1 MQTTRTRYA
10 TLALGLAGVTCLV
23 HYAPGLAAQL
33 YPQPLDAERAWE
45 YVAQGLKGIALLAI
59 IIALLPRTRWA
70 VPVWAAA
77 AWGIWEDALVA
88 GCRLAIGIGQ
98 PPAAP
103 GNTWQGICAQSTQA
117 PLWVGAAVLAVLTA
131 ACIWHVLEERE
142 DPQRPAP

>member
-1 MQTTRTRYA
+1 MNRLRFVYLA
-10 TLALGLAGVTCLV
+10 VALLCVTLGA
-23 HYAPGLAAQL
+23 HYAPRLVASL
-33 YPQPLDAERAWE
+33 YANAPAAERAWF
-45 YVAQGLKGIALLAI
+45 YIAQGLKGIALLAI
-59 IIALLPRTRWA
+59 IIALMPRTRWA

-77 AWGIWEDALVA
+77 AWGMWEDALVA